1 MELVKII
8 LSQIIQTQKDKCGR
22 YTHFFLKLKK
32 PIFSCFY
39 NTMPQGKISLWNQKE
54 KGKREEDLQQILNP
68 EVLCLPSGSEV
79 VGCRQLSA
87 LLDALHIASA
97 MS

>member
-1 MELVKII
+1 MRGSLGEN
-8 LSQIIQTQKDKCGR
+8 SQGRAGGVCGGLANDRSQT
-22 YTHFFLKLKK
+22 KK
-32 PIFSCFY
+32 PRRKRIDAIPGFK
-39 NTMPQGKISLWNQKE
+39 TIQPKE